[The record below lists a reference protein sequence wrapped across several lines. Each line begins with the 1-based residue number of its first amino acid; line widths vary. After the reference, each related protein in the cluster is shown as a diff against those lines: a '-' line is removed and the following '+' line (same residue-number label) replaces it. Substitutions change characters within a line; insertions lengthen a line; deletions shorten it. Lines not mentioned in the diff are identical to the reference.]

1 MLKRGVI
8 NFTVLLLVLS
18 LLILRI
24 FLYFSEIPKFP
35 DGSKVRISA
44 KVASEPVEY
53 SDSLYLRLMG
63 YKVYLPLYPRIYYG
77 DRIIVE
83 GIVDGEKL
91 KSSRLV
97 DVQKKGGILYQYR
110 QKLITFYERNLP
122 KDHAALVGG
131 MTIGSKGGIGENLW
145 NALKNSG
152 TAHVV
157 VASGMN
163 ISLISRFLL
172 GIFILFLPRRRAI
185 VFALLGIWLYALVSG
200 FDAPIVRASVMGSV
214 AFLAVETG
222 RIYLTLRSLA
232 ITMILMLLVKPVWVG
247 DLGFWLS
254 AVATA
259 SIVVFTPKF
268 NKIFAFVPIIIKED
282 WVTTTSAQVGVV
294 PLLYIYFGQF
304 NILSPLVNVAVLWTV
319 VPVTIIGIVSGIV
332 GTIFEPLGRLLLLL
346 TYPLTGWFLFIIN
359 LFN

>member
-1 MLKRGVI
+1 MLKRGVT
-8 NFTVLLLVLS
+8 NFIVLFVVLI

-24 FLYFSEIPKFP
+24 FLYFSNLPKFT

-44 KVASEPVEY
+44 RVASEPVEY

-63 YKVYLPLYPRIYYG
+63 YKVYLPLYPRVYYG
-77 DRIIVE
+77 DRIVVE
-83 GIVDGEKL
+83 GIVAGEKL

-97 DVQKKGGILYQYR
+97 DVQGKGGILYQYR
-110 QKLITFYERNLP
+110 QRLISFYERNLP

-145 NALKNSG
+145 NSFKKSG

-163 ISLISRFLL
+163 VSLISRFLL
-172 GIFILFLPRRRAI
+172 GILLLVLPRKKAI

-222 RIYLTLRSLA
+222 RIYLTLRSLV
-232 ITMILMLLVKPVWVG
+232 ITLILMLFVKPVWVG

-259 SIVVFTPKF
+259 SIVIFTPKF
-268 NKIFAFVPIIIKED
+268 NKIFAFVPKIIKED
-282 WVTTTSAQVGVV
+282 WVTTISAQVGVV
-294 PLLYIYFGQF
+294 PLLYVYFGQF

-319 VPVTIIGIVSGIV
+319 VPVTIIGIVSGVV
-332 GTIFEPLGRLLLLL
+332 GTIYEPLGKVILLLS
-346 TYPLTGWFLFIIN
+346 YPLTGWFLFIIN